1 MFRIEL
7 LEEEKYF
14 FFQICFLRP
23 KKILLAT
30 KKKFRFDFCLRR
42 SRSEYKQT
50 KQNKNLVT
58 FLATFLFA
66 PSAKIKKF

>member
-14 FFQICFLRP
+14 FSNMFLRP